1 MASFSDLGIDPAIV
15 QVLER
20 QGIIEPFEVQT
31 ETIPD
36 TLLGKDVCCR
46 APTGSGK
53 TLAFGLPLITRSKRA
68 DSKRPTSL
76 ILTPTRELAEQINS
90 VLRPLAAAVDRD
102 IVSIYGGVSYKN
114 QYNALNRGV
123 DILVACPG
131 RLLDLLDRRALKL
144 EDVET
149 VVIDEA
155 DRMADMGFMEPVCKI
170 LDKCSKQRQTILFSA
185 TLDDDVADLVRNYQ
199 QNPVT
204 FEVGPKEVSIEN
216 MQHLFWT
223 IKPHQKLGITS
234 EVISKC
240 GKTMIFCKTRR
251 GVDKLGDEMY
261 EADLR
266 VSTLHGG
273 LNQRQRDR
281 ALKRFT
287 KGGSIAL
294 VATDVAA
301 RGIDIQG
308 VNCVIHYD
316 PPENSKAYK
325 HRSGRTARA
334 GAEGVV
340 ISYVQKSQQRSY
352 NKIQNQVGI
361 KRRFQPPN
369 VENLTE
375 YPMEYVEE
383 VYEEES
389 KPQNNNNNKRRKNKR
404 QRGPAQKSRSSSERQ
419 RKKGHKS
426 FNKKDDS
433 SDDSKSRY
441 KKRGEKGEKRNYN
454 DKRSNIGNRSEKGK
468 SPDKGNYKD
477 KRSNKG
483 NRSEKGK
490 RPDKGNKNTSSG
502 DKGN

>member
-1 MASFSDLGIDPAIV
+1 MVSFSDLGIGPAIV

-20 QGIIEPFEVQT
+20 QGIVEPFEVQK

-53 TLAFGLPLITRSKRA
+53 TLAFGLPLIAKSKRA
-68 DSKRPTSL
+68 QSKRPTGL

-90 VLRPLAAAVDRD
+90 VLKPIAKAVDRD

-123 DILVACPG
+123 DIVVACPG

-144 EDVET
+144 GDVET

-170 LDKCSKQRQTILFSA
+170 LDKCAKQRQTVLFSA
-185 TLDDDVADLVRNYQ
+185 TLDDDVADLVKNYQ
-199 QNPVT
+199 HQPVT
-204 FEVGPKEVSIEN
+204 IEVGPKEVSIEN

-223 IKPHQKLGITS
+223 MKPHQKLAVTAEILA
-234 EVISKC
+234 KC

-251 GVDKLGDEMY
+251 GVDRLGDEMY
-261 EADLR
+261 DADLR

-287 KGGSIAL
+287 KGGAIAL
-294 VATDVAA
+294 VSTDVAS

-308 VNCVIHYD
+308 VNCVLHYD
-316 PPENSKAYK
+316 PPENGKAYK

-340 ISYVQKSQQRSY
+340 ISYVQRSQQRSY
-352 NKIQNQVGI
+352 NKIQNEVGI

-383 VYEEES
+383 VFEEER
-389 KPQNNNNNKRRKNKR
+389 KPQKQNKRRRNKR
-404 QRGPAQKSRSSSERQ
+404 QRGPPQKSRSSSERQ
-419 RKKGHKS
+419 RKRNHKS
-426 FNKKDDS
+426 KFKKKEDS
-433 SDDSKSRY
+433 GEDSKSRY
-441 KKRGEKGEKRNYN
+441 SKKRGHEKNNRKGRGAK
-454 DKRSNIGNRSEKGK
+454 KGIQKPVSGGRSE
-468 SPDKGNYKD
+468 
-477 KRSNKG
+477 
-483 NRSEKGK
+483 
-490 RPDKGNKNTSSG
+490 
-502 DKGN
+502 